1 MKKLRLAL
9 SPIVAAAGILALSG
23 VSVAQMVVVSS
34 ANCPQ
39 VKATKEKI
47 TEDQARDLAQLYA
60 DKNLAG
66 YRVVRP
72 SGYGGGYNTVC
83 VRKDPATGKVQSFYS
98 VEYLIDAINSAG
110 ETRNLRVDQYGYV
123 TEFTG
128 TEAALIR

>member
-34 ANCPQ
+34 ANRPQ

-83 VRKDPATGKVQSFYS
+83 VRKDPAHRKGSILLFGRISHRCDKFSGVKPATFAS
-98 VEYLIDAINSAG
+98 I
-110 ETRNLRVDQYGYV
+110 RWLRD
-123 TEFTG
+123 
-128 TEAALIR
+128 